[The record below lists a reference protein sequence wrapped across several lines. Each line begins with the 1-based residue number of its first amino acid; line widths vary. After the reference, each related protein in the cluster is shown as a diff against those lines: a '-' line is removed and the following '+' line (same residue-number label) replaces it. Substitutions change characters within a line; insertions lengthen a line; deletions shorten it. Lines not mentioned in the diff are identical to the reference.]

1 MLAFCVTFQELC
13 VGTYPNTQ
21 VFCYIMTLVNLDRV
35 ANFEIQL
42 KLYNSAVKFA
52 AKVEDIVWWI
62 SLYTSEQCL
71 MMSLQLWEQENPISE
86 DCSNSQYRGI
96 L

>member
-1 MLAFCVTFQELC
+1 MLAFCVTFRELC
-13 VGTYPNTQ
+13 FDTYPNTQ
-21 VFCYIMTLVNLDRV
+21 VFCYIMTLVNLDGV
-35 ANFEIQL
+35 AFEIQL
-42 KLYNSAVKFA
+42 KLYILAVNFA
-52 AKVEDIVWWI
+52 AKVEDIVWWV

-71 MMSLQLWEQENPISE
+71 MMSLQLWEQEKPISK